1 MTDLN
6 LLYEAVLKGRQKVAV
21 EITESAI
28 TENIEPKVLI
38 DDYLIKAM
46 EEIGRQFENRQVFL
60 PELLMAGRA
69 MKATM
74 NILQPVMQGNG
85 TSSSVGKVV
94 IGTVKG
100 DLHDIGKNLVGS
112 MLEGCGF
119 EVIDIGIDKD
129 SEKFVEAVIEHKPD
143 IVGLSALLTTTMP
156 YMKTVID
163 AIKEAGIR
171 DQVKIIV
178 GGAPI
183 SEGFASEIGADG
195 YSDTANSA
203 VTKAKSLLGIV

>member
-6 LLYEAVLKGRQKVAV
+6 LLYDAVLTGKQKIAV
-21 EITESAI
+21 EITQAAI
-28 TENIEPKVLI
+28 NENIEPQLLI
-38 DDYLIKAM
+38 EDYMIKAM

-74 NILQPVMQGNG
+74 NIIQPIMQRKG
-85 TSSSVGKVV
+85 TNTSIGKAV

-129 SEKFVEAVIEHKPD
+129 SDNFVKAVIEHKAD
-143 IVGLSALLTTTMP
+143 ILGLSALLTTTMP

-163 AIKEAGIR
+163 ALKEAGIR
-171 DQVKIIV
+171 DQVKVIV

-183 SEGFASEIGADG
+183 NESFAAEIGADG
-195 YSDTANSA
+195 YSETANSA
-203 VTKAKSLLGIV
+203 VTKAKSLLGII